1 MYVFLTLGVSS
12 SPEPPANPDIVP
24 ERLLIYHAGTPR
36 TTFLACL
43 KVTTLF
49 GLAFFTFLVAPA
61 YIVASKP
68 LWQIVGGMSLLAP
81 SLSTRLLPA

>member
-1 MYVFLTLGVSS
+1 MYAFHLLHS
-12 SPEPPANPDIVP
+12 SPDPKTNLAVP
-24 ERLLIYHAGTPR
+24 ERLLIYHAGTGR

-61 YIVASKP
+61 YVAASKP
-68 LWQIVGGMSLLAP
+68 LWQIMGGMVPPFVISLVGLP
-81 SLSTRLLPA
+81 S